1 MLESTGS
8 TSDSNRLL
16 EKSSGKQHH
25 SYQLSDSQSNILKVI
40 SNNPGIR
47 YRELARQTGF
57 ANGVLT
63 YHLKILE
70 HAGYTNK
77 FRHNNITRYYPTN
90 IPNQDLKII
99 SNLRVCSEK
108 DIIVFILHHDFCT
121 FNEIVK
127 HLRKAPSTTSWHL
140 RRLCEDGIVSVHH
153 GEYNLYQINDKKLVN
168 QMLHKYKESF
178 TDKVVNNF
186 VDIADEL

>member
-1 MLESTGS
+1 
-8 TSDSNRLL
+8 
-16 EKSSGKQHH
+16 
-25 SYQLSDSQSNILKVI
+25 
-40 SNNPGIR
+40 
-47 YRELARQTGF
+47 
-57 ANGVLT
+57 
-63 YHLKILE
+63 
-70 HAGYTNK
+70 
-77 FRHNNITRYYPTN
+77 
-90 IPNQDLKII
+90 
-99 SNLRVCSEK
+99 
-108 DIIVFILHHDFCT
+108 VFILHHDFCT